1 MKRLLHYWTV
11 GLMHAQAFKGK
22 GDVKFDVGQLSKGGS
37 GIRVSADLDLR
48 KHVIWVCYLL
58 FVIGF

>member
-1 MKRLLHYWTV
+1 VTV

-22 GDVKFDVGQLSKGGS
+22 GDVKFDVGANFQKEDLEFVFLL
-37 GIRVSADLDLR
+37 ILDLE
-48 KHVIWVCYLL
+48 KTCHMGLLLL